1 MKLLDLT
8 CPNCGS
14 KLSYNKETGECTCT
28 SCGGKFLLDDDSD
41 KKQIEINNAK
51 EAGYEF
57 EKGRQKAQAEA
68 RRNNAQPYSNV
79 TYRSKAPAKNNN
91 LKWWVLG
98 WIFFFPIPL
107 TILVYRSKSLSQT
120 VKTIILSVLWGYVA
134 IVVLISSCNKQN
146 RNYSETEQMTNESVV
161 VTEISNNISSISDM
175 VVGDSIELHKY
186 ESYTDHWFS
195 INTTDGTHYSEEDVT
210 FVSDDPTVA
219 TISLDH
225 MSSNYVYYTV
235 SAVSEGETDVYIS
248 LLDGSVESNHIH
260 VIVNP
265 VVEIESM
272 SIVSESEVIAVGET
286 CSLAL
291 EFFPED
297 GVNGGIEWSSSDS
310 NIATVSDG
318 GIISGISAG
327 EVTISAV
334 SSNGT
339 STETLITVDDTM
351 RSFEVTVSRDRVD
364 SNNIGGDWIYTYS
377 VDDVAISTNYR
388 ITTTYNLRVGDVIV
402 LTATCR
408 ESDDNPDV
416 GETSINHTIT
426 EDDWNNGFSQAVDVY
441 VTENGGRNSG
451 QTAHFVI
458 TFTFESRAS

>member
-1 MKLLDLT
+1 
-8 CPNCGS
+8 
-14 KLSYNKETGECTCT
+14 
-28 SCGGKFLLDDDSD
+28 
-41 KKQIEINNAK
+41 
-51 EAGYEF
+51 
-57 EKGRQKAQAEA
+57 
-68 RRNNAQPYSNV
+68 
-79 TYRSKAPAKNNN
+79 
-91 LKWWVLG
+91 
-98 WIFFFPIPL
+98 
-107 TILVYRSKSLSQT
+107 
-120 VKTIILSVLWGYVA
+120 
-134 IVVLISSCNKQN
+134 
-146 RNYSETEQMTNESVV
+146 
-161 VTEISNNISSISDM
+161 
-175 VVGDSIELHKY
+175 
-186 ESYTDHWFS
+186 
-195 INTTDGTHYSEEDVT
+195 
-210 FVSDDPTVA
+210 
-219 TISLDH
+219 
-225 MSSNYVYYTV
+225 
-235 SAVSEGETDVYIS
+235 
-248 LLDGSVESNHIH
+248 
-260 VIVNP
+260 
-265 VVEIESM
+265 
-272 SIVSESEVIAVGET
+272 
-286 CSLAL
+286 
-291 EFFPED
+291 
-297 GVNGGIEWSSSDS
+297 
-310 NIATVSDG
+310 
-318 GIISGISAG
+318 ISGISAG